1 MKKYYSKEDLKKDI
15 QELTIE
21 TERFRLLSRVIKVQ
35 VHIAKLE
42 RDNYSTKVIDFWK
55 NIYKELRTKQVMNN
69 YSNSISNNPFT
80 VGVNNDG

>member
-55 NIYKELRTKQVMNN
+55 NVYKELRTKQVMNN
-69 YSNSISNNPFT
+69 YSWTTSQFAFSDRFT
-80 VGVNNDG
+80 ND

>member
-21 TERFRLLSRVIKVQ
+21 TFRFRLLSRVIKVQ

-55 NIYKELRTKQVMNN
+55 NVYKELRTKQVMNN
-69 YSNSISNNPFT
+69 YSWTTSQFAFSDRFT
-80 VGVNNDG
+80 ND

>member
-15 QELTIE
+15 QELSVE
-21 TERFRLLSRVIKVQ
+21 TERFRLLARVIKVQ

-55 NIYKELRTKQVMNN
+55 KIYKELRVKQVMNN
-69 YSNSISNNPFT
+69 YSWTTSQFAFSDRF
-80 VGVNNDG
+80 NND

>member
-42 RDNYSTKVIDFWK
+42 RDKYSTKVIDFWK
-55 NIYKELRTKQVMNN
+55 NVYKELRTKQVMNN
-69 YSNSISNNPFT
+69 YSFT
-80 VGVNNDG
+80 TSQFAFSDRFNND